1 MKQLFFCIL
10 LITAACSAGAQLVVQ
25 AGAGITTTG
34 NAVVTLYNT
43 DLLNNGTINQAAGTG
58 KFIFTGTDNA
68 TITGS
73 STPTFDVLEIAKTGG
88 GRLMLSQ
95 GINISGAVSF
105 TSGLLDLNTKNIILQ
120 PAALLTGES
129 EASRITAPAGG
140 YVEITQTLN
149 APAAVNPGNLGAII
163 TSAQNLGS
171 TTIRR
176 GHVPQSSPQM
186 QGSISRY
193 YDILPTNNS
202 NLNATL
208 RIKYLDA
215 ELNTQA
221 EAGLNQWSTFDN
233 LNWLNRGYT
242 TRDVSA
248 NYVEKTG
255 LLSFSRWSLSSFGV
269 VVPVL
274 FSQFSIACR
283 NEQPYL
289 AWSTTQEQG
298 SSRFSV
304 ERSTDGIVWQS
315 IATIAAAGNS
325 NTERNYS
332 YSDITAKSSSLY
344 RIMQYDLDGHFS
356 ATAIIRSSCNIAT
369 TEIVNVYPNPV
380 QDKLWVSIATV
391 HADQISIRIM
401 DGKGSLLLN
410 KTAAVTSGN
419 NLLPLTMTGFAK
431 GNYILVLN
439 RSSGTSQ
446 SFKIIK
452 Q

>member
-1 MKQLFFCIL
+1 MKQFIICLLFMIATHCVH
-10 LITAACSAGAQLVVQ
+10 AQLVVQ
-25 AGAGITTTG
+25 SGAGITTTG

-58 KFIFTGTDNA
+58 RFIFNGTANS

-120 PAALLTGES
+120 PTALLTGES

-149 APAAVNPGNLGAII
+149 APSAANPGNLGAII

-176 GHVPQSSPQM
+176 GHVSQSSPQM
-186 QGSISRY
+186 QSSISRY

-208 RIKYLDA
+208 RLKYLDA

-221 EAGLNQWSTFDN
+221 EPGLNQWSTFDN

-242 TRDVSA
+242 TRDAST

-255 LLSFSRWSLSSFGV
+255 ILSFSRWSLSSFGV
-269 VVPVL
+269 VVPVV
-274 FSQFSIACR
+274 FSQFSIECR

-298 SSRFSV
+298 SSHFNV
-304 ERSTDGIVWQS
+304 ERSADGIVWQS
-315 IATIAAAGNS
+315 IATISAAGNS

-332 YSDITAKSSSLY
+332 YTDITSKSGSLY

-356 ATAIIRSSCNIAT
+356 ATAIIRSSCNVAAADV
-369 TEIVNVYPNPV
+369 VNVYPNPV
-380 QDKLWVSIATV
+380 QDKLWVSIATA
-391 HADQISIRIM
+391 HADQVSIRIM
-401 DGKGSLLLN
+401 DAKGALLLN
-410 KTAAVTSGN
+410 KTSAVSSGN
-419 NLLPLTMTGFAK
+419 NLLPLMMTGFAK
-431 GNYILVLN
+431 GNYVLVLN
-439 RSSGTSQ
+439 WSSGASQ